1 MAAICLR
8 IVGLPISGIRP
19 ELRCKAMLLNPPAGV
34 MPSLKELGMVKK
46 VWRKPVV
53 KPLVAGS
60 AELGSSGSK
69 DAATGGGK
77 S

>member
-1 MAAICLR
+1 
-8 IVGLPISGIRP
+8 
-19 ELRCKAMLLNPPAGV
+19 